1 MNIVDKILVDPITRG
16 LKFFTKGGVPAYV
29 SQVRGR
35 TDGSSPAAGE
45 VGEIVNS
52 ASLTAA
58 TLPLTTAADLGGG
71 ILNLGPG
78 SWEIVYNANI
88 SIVSGITTS
97 APNFNEV
104 NASIVI
110 ATSGV
115 EVDNSFK
122 SMFHREVGVS
132 AINAVNQGVLTASA
146 FVNISAVN
154 TAYTL
159 RGFYTSGGAGT
170 GTANIENG
178 GTTKSR
184 FYAKRIA

>member
-1 MNIVDKILVDPITRG
+1 MGSLINKRS
-16 LKFFTKGGVPAYV
+16 A
-29 SQVRGR
+29 QGR
-35 TDGSSPAAGE
+35 TDGVAVAAGY

-154 TAYTL
+154 TVYTL
-159 RGFYTSGGAGT
+159 RGVYTSGGAGT
-170 GTANIENG
+170 GTASIENG

-184 FYAKRIA
+184 FYAKRIG